1 MARVR
6 QRPVWPRDDT
16 QAPPEKRPVVKRI
29 DADGQYGLPL
39 AEAPVVDNEASPDIS
54 PHLWFAVYLPSL
66 ALQAV
71 SPEQGLCAVVE
82 EQQGVHRV
90 LMADPRAAQ
99 AGVQPGQTSN
109 AALALVPD
117 LHLEVRSEV
126 REQQALELLATW
138 LERFSSFVS
147 MADRD
152 LLLLEIAGSLKLFGG
167 LKALRRTIVDGLR
180 EQGFDALLAIA
191 PTPLAA
197 TWLARA
203 GQRACIRDR
212 SNIVSALRSL
222 PLNCLCW
229 PPTICESLEKVGV
242 STVGDCLRLPRDG
255 FARRFGVSRLLELDR
270 AVGRLPDPRD
280 AWRSPE
286 TFVADFE
293 MTEEQ
298 SDREL
303 LLAICRELLQTH
315 ERFLLRR
322 QLGTQ
327 QLLFSFYHLK
337 APATE
342 LHLGAASLSRSARHW
357 FDLLKIRF
365 EQLSLPEPVIAVRL
379 RGGHAR
385 ALSTDT
391 QALSFTDEQQAASG
405 YSMSQLAERLIARV
419 GRQSVRGVAMCHD
432 HRPQYAIRERDV
444 LRESS
449 IEKID
454 TSWVQ
459 GLKRP
464 LWMLSEPVP
473 LAVDGG
479 HPVYRGRLQLLH
491 GPERFETGWWDE
503 DGVARDYYV
512 ASNSAGLR
520 LWVFRNRS
528 MHGGWYLHG
537 LFG

>member
-6 QRPVWPRDDT
+6 QTPVWPRDD
-16 QAPPEKRPVVKRI
+16 APTPSEKTPVVKRV

-39 AEAPVVDNEASPDIS
+39 AEAPTVEKTVKPSIS
-54 PHLWFAVYLPSL
+54 THLWFAVYLPSL
-66 ALQAV
+66 PLQAV
-71 SPEQGLCAVVE
+71 RPDEGLCAVVE

-90 LMADPRAAQ
+90 LIADAQ
-99 AGVQPGQTSN
+99 ALEAGVQPGQTSN
-109 AALALVPD
+109 AALALAPD
-117 LHLEVRSEV
+117 LHLEVRSEL
-126 REQQALELLATW
+126 REQQALECLATW
-138 LERFSSFVS
+138 LEQFSSFVS

-167 LKALRRTIVDGLR
+167 LKALRQTIVDGLKQ
-180 EQGFDALLAIA
+180 QGFDALLSIA

-203 GQRACIRDR
+203 GQRACIRDK
-212 SNIVSALRSL
+212 SNIASTLRSL
-222 PLNCLCW
+222 PLYCLSW
-229 PPTICESLEKVGV
+229 PPTICESLDKVGV

-255 FARRFGVSRLLELDR
+255 FARRFGVARLLDLDR

-286 TFVADFE
+286 SFVADFE

-303 LLAICRELLQTH
+303 LLAICEELLQTH
-315 ERFLLRR
+315 ERFLLKR

-337 APATE
+337 SAATE
-342 LHLGAASLSRSARHW
+342 LHLGAASLSRSARYW
-357 FDLLKIRF
+357 FELLKIRF
-365 EQLSLPEPVIAVRL
+365 EQLGIPEPVIAVRL

-391 QALSFTDEQQAASG
+391 KGLSFTDDRETSPR

-419 GRQSVRGVAMCHD
+419 GRQSVRGVVMRRD
-432 HRPQYAIRERDV
+432 HRPQFAISERDV
-444 LRESS
+444 LKDST

-454 TSWVQ
+454 ASWVD
-459 GLKRP
+459 GLQRP

-473 LAVDGG
+473 LTVDGG
-479 HPVYRGRLQLLH
+479 YPVYRGRLRLLE
-491 GPERFETGWWDE
+491 GPERFETGWWDD

-512 ASNSAGLR
+512 ASNTAGLR
-520 LWVFRNRS
+520 LWVFRNRNTD
-528 MHGGWYLHG
+528 GGWYLHG

>member
-6 QRPVWPRDDT
+6 QTPVWLRDGAPT
-16 QAPPEKRPVVKRI
+16 PPEKTPVVKRV

-39 AEAPVVDNEASPDIS
+39 AEAPAAGNAAKPSIS
-54 PHLWFAVYLPSL
+54 THLWFAVYLPSL
-66 ALQAV
+66 PLQAV
-71 SPEQGLCAVVE
+71 SPDEGLCAVVE

-90 LMADPRAAQ
+90 LIADARALE

-109 AALALVPD
+109 AALALAPD
-117 LHLEVRSEV
+117 LHLEVRSEL
-126 REQQALELLATW
+126 REQQALEFLATW
-138 LERFSSFVS
+138 LEQFSSFVS

-167 LKALRRTIVDGLR
+167 LKALRQTIVDGLKQ
-180 EQGFDALLAIA
+180 QGFDALLSIA

-203 GQRACIRDR
+203 GQRACIRDK
-212 SNIVSALRSL
+212 SNIASALRSL
-222 PLNCLCW
+222 SLHCLSW
-229 PPTICESLEKVGV
+229 PPTICESLDKVGV
-242 STVGDCLRLPRDG
+242 ATVGDCLRLPRDG
-255 FARRFGVSRLLELDR
+255 FARRFGVARLLDLDR

-286 TFVADFE
+286 SFVADFE

-303 LLAICRELLQTH
+303 LLAICEELLQTH
-315 ERFLLRR
+315 ERFLLKR

-337 APATE
+337 SAATE
-342 LHLGAASLSRSARHW
+342 LHLGAASLSRSARYW
-357 FDLLKIRF
+357 FELLKIRF
-365 EQLSLPEPVIAVRL
+365 EQLGIPEPVIAVRL

-391 QALSFTDEQQAASG
+391 QGLSFTDDRETSPR

-419 GRQSVRGVAMCHD
+419 GRQSVRGVVMRRD
-432 HRPQYAIRERDV
+432 HRPQFAISERDV
-444 LRESS
+444 LKSS
-449 IEKID
+449 TIEKID
-454 TSWVQ
+454 ASWVD
-459 GLKRP
+459 GLQRP
-464 LWMLSEPVP
+464 LWMLSEPV
-473 LAVDGG
+473 LLSTDAG
-479 HPVYRGRLQLLH
+479 HPVYRGRLRLLA

-512 ASNSAGLR
+512 ASNAAGLR
-520 LWVFRNRS
+520 LWVFRNRNTD
-528 MHGGWYLHG
+528 GAWYLHG